1 MSTSAPANP
10 SRPVKPAIVVCPS
23 CKGDSV
29 FAPSNRWRPFCSE
42 RCKDYDLGAWASES
56 FRVPS
61 AVPPPDEL
69 FGDAKIENLH

>member
-1 MSTSAPANP
+1 MATASSPP
-10 SRPVKPAIVVCPS
+10 IVVCPS

-56 FRVPS
+56 FRVPTVAAPS
-61 AVPPPDEL
+61 DEV
-69 FGDAKIENLH
+69 FGDAKREDLH